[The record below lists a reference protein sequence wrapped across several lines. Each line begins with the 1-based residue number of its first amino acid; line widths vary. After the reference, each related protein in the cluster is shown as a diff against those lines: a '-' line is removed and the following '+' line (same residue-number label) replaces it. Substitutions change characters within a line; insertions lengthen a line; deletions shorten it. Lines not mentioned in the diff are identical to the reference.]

1 MKINSPSK
9 LMGCGWHHNCGP
21 KLFIMITIDSR
32 NLVKARK
39 KDCGGSS
46 EVSSVGREWRLGG
59 ATSVCHHLA
68 SHCSRYCH
76 WLGGSGEHLPGLQLP
91 AVNFY
96 NREQLHWCPSP
107 SSSNQKLLKQLDY
120 RCQSCLVC
128 IPMLDILCWSIV
140 SQMIMK
146 VDIAQQ
152 YGVFGSW
159 KTPPSEE
166 GWLLP
171 IEPRR
176 LKGQILIKRWPYC
189 APPSHTPLLLRIQLC
204 MVYTELN

>member
-1 MKINSPSK
+1 
-9 LMGCGWHHNCGP
+9 
-21 KLFIMITIDSR
+21 
-32 NLVKARK
+32 
-39 KDCGGSS
+39 
-46 EVSSVGREWRLGG
+46 
-59 ATSVCHHLA
+59 
-68 SHCSRYCH
+68 
-76 WLGGSGEHLPGLQLP
+76 
-91 AVNFY
+91 
-96 NREQLHWCPSP
+96 
-107 SSSNQKLLKQLDY
+107 
-120 RCQSCLVC
+120 
-128 IPMLDILCWSIV
+128 
-140 SQMIMK
+140 MK

-189 APPSHTPLLLRIQLC
+189 APPSHTPLLLLRIQLC